1 MSQET
6 AQIIIAA
13 GLGVGL
19 LFLFI
24 AVVLYR
30 TIAGATTKERLEAT
44 IADRSPGEA
53 LKSLL
58 SRGGLV
64 SPQARLTRLGDN
76 RVTLA
81 QGGITVNLEAVRRGS
96 GAQLVAEIDD
106 ATYNRRFAMGMGAFV
121 LLLMPAVIAGVA
133 GALWHYV
140 AASDTPSVRS
150 QSLQIMQIVHV
161 LWPPFLIYGLWKG
174 IRRNA
179 INGIANAMTLAE
191 TGL

>member
-1 MSQET
+1 MTEDT
-6 AQIIIAA
+6 AQLIM
-13 GLGVGL
+13 
-19 LFLFI
+19 
-24 AVVLYR
+24 LYR
-30 TIAGATTKERLEAT
+30 KIAGATTHERIEAT
-44 IADRSPGEA
+44 IADQSPGEA

-58 SRGGLV
+58 GRGGLV
-64 SPQARLTRLGDN
+64 SAQARLTRIGEN

-81 QGGITVNLEAVRRGS
+81 QSGIAVNLEAVRRGS
-96 GAQLVAEIDD
+96 GAQLIAEIDD
-106 ATYNRRFAMGMGAFV
+106 ATYNRRFAMGMAAFV
-121 LLLMPAVIAGVA
+121 LLLMPVVIAGVA

-140 AASDTPSVRS
+140 AASDTPSVRY

-179 INGIANAMTLAE
+179 INGIANAMTLGE